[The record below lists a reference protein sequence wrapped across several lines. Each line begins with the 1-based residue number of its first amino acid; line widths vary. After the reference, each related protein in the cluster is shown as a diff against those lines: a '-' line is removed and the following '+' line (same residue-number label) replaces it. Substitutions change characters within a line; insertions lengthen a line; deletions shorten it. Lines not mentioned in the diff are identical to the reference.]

1 MILTGLAQWPR
12 ARVVS
17 PHWRFLGVCGG
28 GDLGDGGG
36 VGGVHGG
43 DGDDG
48 CGSGG
53 AVNGLQHTLTLRQVF
68 PLLFCCLSASCCTN
82 ANLRGSEP
90 RPKF

>member
-17 PHWRFLGVCGG
+17 PHWRFLGVGGGG

-48 CGSGG
+48 CGSGVVG
-53 AVNGLQHTLTLRQVF
+53 VGLSTDVNTR
-68 PLLFCCLSASCCTN
+68 
-82 ANLRGSEP
+82 
-90 RPKF
+90 

>member
-17 PHWRFLGVCGG
+17 PHWRFLGV
-28 GDLGDGGG
+28 GGG

-48 CGSGG
+48 CGSGVVG
-53 AVNGLQHTLTLRQVF
+53 VGLSTDFNTR
-68 PLLFCCLSASCCTN
+68 
-82 ANLRGSEP
+82 
-90 RPKF
+90 